1 MTYLRVLA
9 IALLCTFVSTPSNVC
24 GQLPQDQPQGP
35 ALSPNE
41 AKTTFTIPNDLT
53 WTQLLSEP
61 EMSQPLMTRF
71 DSAGRLWVVQYL
83 QYPEPAGLKILS
95 RDNFWRIVYDRMP
108 KPPGQDIP
116 GADKIS
122 IYEDKDADGHY
133 ELTNHFV
140 EGLNIATSVVPTQ
153 DGAWVLNPP
162 YLLFYR
168 DENRDLRADGPP
180 EVHLEGFGME
190 DTHSVANSLCLG
202 PDGWLYAAQGS
213 TVSGAIRPYGSAE
226 PPLRSMGQHI
236 WRYHPKL
243 RRYEIFAE
251 GGGNAFGVAFDD
263 EGQVYS
269 GHNGGDTR
277 GFHYMQ
283 GGYYRKGFSKHGDL
297 SNPYTFG
304 FILPMTHDPVQRF
317 THTMLMLN
325 GTALE
330 GTRPN
335 SMLAVDPLHGTLVQ
349 TQMEPTGSTFK
360 TKDIETTVKT
370 TDKWFRPVAISD
382 GPDGAAYVCDWYD
395 SQVAH
400 IYAHVG
406 RYDRDHGRIYRI
418 APEQSSDAPLAW
430 NPNLEN
436 AVDSKSLEELV
447 TRLNHP
453 YRWQRW
459 QARQLIAAH
468 PLRKQA
474 RDQLLSMALS
484 NSKSALD
491 ALWTLHACGWLGDC
505 IESSDSEVIDPAAF
519 MKHPS
524 RDARAWVVRLVC
536 DDFEVTDSVFRA
548 ISSMIQTEKDPRVLT
563 QLACSAR
570 RLPSHQALELAS
582 QLLHRPIETTDLFIP
597 LYIWW
602 AVEKHATSYEQ
613 IDRWIVEDES
623 LFQID
628 LYRNMIAP
636 NLIQRWCMEGKPA
649 SFQAAQRLL
658 TKIGSLPES
667 LKSQMTKPASDGFE
681 KAFVGK
687 SLVGVPDSLLD
698 SLGRLGQPSL
708 ALKLR
713 RGDAEAGKDASAA
726 IVDTNVAIPVRIQ
739 LATILREIPNPSAL
753 DALIQVSVD
762 SKQPENLRCTTI
774 AALQSYDSAI
784 VEDKL
789 IGAWSE
795 MSTKVKAVT
804 AATLASRLTR
814 AKKLLDAID
823 AMTVDAT
830 QVPIEAVRNM
840 RLHSDPEFLKR
851 IDQHFP
857 PATGLDLAS
866 GQKRAAE
873 LAEIIRQSNGN
884 PYPGKKI
891 FMENCGRCHRL
902 FDGGGPIGPDL
913 TGYQRDMLQVLLLNV
928 VAPNLEVREGY
939 QSYAVL
945 TNDDQL
951 ITGFIENQ
959 NDQQVVLRAV
969 DGQSHI
975 IQRSEITEIKP
986 QAQSLMPEGL
996 LDKLTE
1002 QQLSDLFAYLRSSQ
1016 PLDDGT

>member
-1 MTYLRVLA
+1 MTYSRVFA
-9 IALLCTFVSTPSNVC
+9 VAFLCVFVSMATKVD

-35 ALSPNE
+35 ALPPDE
-41 AKTTFTIPNDLT
+41 AKATFSIPSDLT
-53 WTQLLSEP
+53 WTQLLHEP

-108 KPPGQDIP
+108 KPPGQDVQ

-133 ELTNHFV
+133 ELRNHFV
-140 EGLNIATSVVPTQ
+140 EGLNIATSVVPTHE
-153 DGAWVLNPP
+153 GAWVLNPP

-243 RRYEIFAE
+243 RRFEIFAE

-297 SNPYTFG
+297 SNPFTFG
-304 FILPMTHDPVQRF
+304 YILPMSHDPVQRF

-325 GTALE
+325 GTSLE
-330 GTRPN
+330 ANRSN

-349 TQMEPTGSTFK
+349 TQMQPIGSTFK
-360 TKDIETTVKT
+360 TKDVETTVKT

-406 RYDRDHGRIYRI
+406 RYDRDHGRIYRL
-418 APEQSSDAPLAW
+418 APKDSSNAPAVW
-430 NPNLEN
+430 NPNLST
-436 AVDSKSLEELV
+436 AQDTKSLDELIS
-447 TRLNHP
+447 RLDHP

-459 QARQLIAAH
+459 QSRQLIAAH

-474 RDQLLSMALS
+474 RSRLQAMAMS
-484 NSKSALD
+484 DTKHALD

-505 IESSDSEVIDPAAF
+505 IESSDTDGIDPITF
-519 MKHPS
+519 MQHPS
-524 RDARAWVVRLVC
+524 RDVRAWVVRLVC
-536 DDFEVTDSVFRA
+536 DDFEVTDSVFEG
-548 ISSMIQTEKDPRVLT
+548 ISAMAQTEVDPRVLT

-570 RLPSHQALELAS
+570 RLPADKALKLTN
-582 QLLHRPIETTDLFIP
+582 QLIHRPIDTADLFIP

-602 AVEKHATSYEQ
+602 SIERHATAFEQ
-613 IDRWIVEDES
+613 IDKLLVHDDS
-623 LFQID
+623 LYQIE
-628 LYRNMIAP
+628 LYRNVIVP
-636 NLIQRWCMEGKPA
+636 NLVQRWCMDGKAA

-658 TKIGSLPES
+658 TKIGSLPDD
-667 LKSQMTKPASDGFE
+667 LKNQMTKPASDGFE
-681 KAFVGK
+681 KAFAGK

-698 SLGRLGQPSL
+698 SLSRLGQPSL

-713 RGDAEAGKDASAA
+713 RGDEQAGKDAAAA
-726 IVDTNVAIPVRIQ
+726 IVDSNTPAAVRIQ
-739 LATILREIPNPSAL
+739 LATILREIPNPSVL
-753 DALIQVSVD
+753 DSLIQVSVD
-762 SKQPENLRCTTI
+762 GKQNENLRCTTI
-774 AALQSYDSAI
+774 AALQAYDSPDVA
-784 VEDKL
+784 DWL
-789 IGAWSE
+789 IGNWSE
-795 MSTKVKAVT
+795 MSSKVKAVT
-804 AATLASRLTR
+804 AATLASRLSR
-814 AKKLLDAID
+814 AKKLLDAIEQKKID
-823 AMTVDAT
+823 AA

-840 RLHSDPEFLKR
+840 RLHSDADFLNR

-857 PATGLDLAS
+857 PAVGLDLAS
-866 GQKRAAE
+866 GQKRAAV
-873 LAEIIRQSNGN
+873 LSEIIRQSNGN

-891 FMENCGRCHRL
+891 FMETCGRCHRL

-928 VAPNLEVREGY
+928 VAPNLEIREGY

-945 TNDDQL
+945 TNDSQL
-951 ITGFIENQ
+951 ITGFVESQ
-959 NDQQVVLRAV
+959 NDEQIVLRAV

-975 IQRSEITEIKP
+975 ISRSEIDEMKP